1 MAKLTIK
8 SEPEYLLSLS
18 RKEAQLLYFILRK
31 IGGDPKNTPRGMADK
46 ILRELEGEVPLAYG
60 YFAEGSIVFT

>member
-1 MAKLTIK
+1 MAKLTVR

-31 IGGDPKNTPRGMADK
+31 IGGDPKNTPRGMVDG
-46 ILRELEGEVPLAYG
+46 IIRELEGEVSLANG
-60 YFAEGSIVFT
+60 YFAEGSIIFK

>member
-1 MAKLTIK
+1 MAKLTVR

-31 IGGDPKNTPRGMADK
+31 IGGDPEDTPRGMADK
-46 ILRELEGEVPLAYG
+46 ILRELEGEVSLANG
-60 YFAEGSIVFT
+60 YFAEGSIIFK

>member
-1 MAKLTIK
+1 MAKLTVR

-31 IGGDPKNTPRGMADK
+31 IGGDPENTPRGMADK
-46 ILRELEGEVPLAYG
+46 ILRELEGEVSLANG
-60 YFAEGSIVFT
+60 YFAEGSIIFK

>member
-1 MAKLTIK
+1 MAKLIVR

-31 IGGDPKNTPRGMADK
+31 IGGDPEDTPRGMADK
-46 ILRELEGEVPLAYG
+46 ILRELEGEVSLANG
-60 YFAEGSIVFT
+60 YFAEGSIIFK